1 MDFLQRLSGSRAL
14 VLDGAI
20 GTELEARGA
29 PQRSD
34 AAWADCDE
42 THPGIVAAV
51 HEDYVRAGADI
62 ITSITCSSGLHIL
75 EQIGLTNPV
84 LNRRSGHSNSRAI
97 SFAVWPERN
106 RSTTCRRCSSAYG
119 TRVTDEGPAAAATPV
134 ESRREELPKT
144 ICFHQCGVLW

>member
-34 AAWADCDE
+34 AAWADCNE

-51 HEDYVRAGADI
+51 HEDYVRTGGDFIA
-62 ITSITCSSGLHIL
+62 CSTGLHIL
-75 EQIGLTNPV
+75 EQIGLGNPV
-84 LNRRSGHSNSRAI
+84 SNRRNGALELASHIVWRVARAHQLDHLPT
-97 SFAVWPERN
+97 VLQ
-106 RSTTCRRCSSAYG
+106 
-119 TRVTDEGPAAAATPV
+119 RVRHTSHG
-134 ESRREELPKT
+134 
-144 ICFHQCGVLW
+144 